1 MTVKAEKLLRMGEQ
15 IRDNMAYTDDRD
27 VVAQRIADHLGRFWD
42 PRMLAVIKTLHRENP
57 GNFSA
62 ELSAAVQL
70 ISVLHSNP
78 SHPVNS

>member
-27 VVAQRIADHLGRFWD
+27 VVAQRIADHLDRFWD
-42 PRMLAVIKTLHRENP
+42 PRMLEVIKTLQRENP
-57 GNFSA
+57 EDFSA

-70 ISVLHSNP
+70 IPVPHSKP
-78 SHPVNS
+78 SQPVNS